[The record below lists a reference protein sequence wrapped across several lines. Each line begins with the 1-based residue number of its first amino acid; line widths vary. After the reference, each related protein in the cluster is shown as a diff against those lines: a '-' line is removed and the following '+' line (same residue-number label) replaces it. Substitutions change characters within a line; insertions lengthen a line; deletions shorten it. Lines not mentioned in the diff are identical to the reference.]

1 MVAIF
6 VAVLYIPRPPTT
18 LADLHP
24 PGCPLLKQLL
34 LPQQQAAD
42 CAVVLGCLRLQFQR
56 NNHIL
61 RLQDQVLRARH
72 IGHHSR
78 GRLVSGLGLV
88 RVQYQGRNA
97 GRRDVPRAQRVSDL
111 EGLSFS
117 PNGPYDTAFALNEDG
132 SQVRLGLSVAYVEG
146 ECADE
151 TAGRRVL
158 HLHSLAQ
165 WEHVGR

>member
-1 MVAIF
+1 MLAGGTYLAPNGSAIW
-6 VAVLYIPRPPTT
+6 R
-18 LADLHP
+18 
-24 PGCPLLKQLL
+24 
-34 LPQQQAAD
+34 
-42 CAVVLGCLRLQFQR
+42 
-56 NNHIL
+56 
-61 RLQDQVLRARH
+61 
-72 IGHHSR
+72 
-78 GRLVSGLGLV
+78 
-88 RVQYQGRNA
+88 
-97 GRRDVPRAQRVSDL
+97 
-111 EGLSFS
+111 GLSFS